1 MEFCVLFACGLC
13 WQWPRILRSTDG
25 FAQVLKSRLMQTRA
39 QGFIID
45 APTSRPQ
52 VYNQY
57 LTLISNSCSSAQEII
72 LVVLVGSRIDL
83 LSHVRSQMKKLWPQ
97 SRPWVVQLTAGD
109 MQTWSRKPGY
119 MLVLEIQPNKNAKG
133 SKDMPHSLD
142 LLKCN

>member
-1 MEFCVLFACGLC
+1 MEFRVLFACGLC
-13 WQWPRILRSTDG
+13 WHWPRILRSTDG

-57 LTLISNSCSSAQEII
+57 LTLISNSCNSAQEIV
-72 LVVLVGSRIDL
+72 LVVLVGI
-83 LSHVRSQMKKLWPQ
+83 WPQ

-119 MLVLEIQPNKNAKG
+119 MLVLEIEQNKSAKG